1 MAYYVLKILFK
12 NAQNVLFYLVIPVFQ
27 ALKGKIFMY
36 TEPLKKSS
44 PSPLCIAEY
53 TIYGLGGMSNDS
65 NKAVALCDLTY
76 IVFEVHWNEI

>member
-1 MAYYVLKILFK
+1 
-12 NAQNVLFYLVIPVFQ
+12 
-27 ALKGKIFMY
+27 MY

-65 NKAVALCDLTY
+65 NKAVALRDLTY